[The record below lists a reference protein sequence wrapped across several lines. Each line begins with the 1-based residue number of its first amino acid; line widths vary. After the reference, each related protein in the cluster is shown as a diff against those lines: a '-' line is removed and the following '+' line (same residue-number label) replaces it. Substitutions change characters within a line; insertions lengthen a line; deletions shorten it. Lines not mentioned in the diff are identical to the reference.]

1 MKIPIDDLT
10 AAAGR
15 VLLASLFLVSGAGKL
30 AAPAATKAYI
40 AAAGIPAP
48 DFAYLLALSVELGL
62 ATVLIAGFRTRLVA
76 LLMALFTLATALL
89 FHAHFED
96 QNQMIHFLK
105 NVAITGGLLQV
116 AASGAGSLS
125 ADAMLVRYRDLTARL

>member
-30 AAPAATKAYI
+30 AAPAATRAYI
-40 AAAGIPAP
+40 AAAGIPVP
-48 DFAYLLALSVELGL
+48 DVAYLLALSVELGL
-62 ATVLIAGFRTRLVA
+62 ATVLIAGFRTRLAA

-89 FHAHFED
+89 FHAHFGD
-96 QNQMIHFLK
+96 QNQMVHFLK
-105 NVAITGGLLQV
+105 NIAIAGGLLQV